1 MECCLQGVS
10 CLLSDTNHCT
20 SACRVLTSLAKAT
33 RLDIVS
39 IAALDY
45 AFSVQENPIVQINI
59 LNWLSNAILEFG
71 FM

>member
-1 MECCLQGVS
+1 MECCIQDVS
-10 CLLSDTNHCT
+10 CLLSDANHCT
-20 SACRVLTSLAKAT
+20 LACQVLTSLAKAT
-33 RLDIVS
+33 ELDIVS

-45 AFSVQENPIVQINI
+45 AFSEQENPIVQINI